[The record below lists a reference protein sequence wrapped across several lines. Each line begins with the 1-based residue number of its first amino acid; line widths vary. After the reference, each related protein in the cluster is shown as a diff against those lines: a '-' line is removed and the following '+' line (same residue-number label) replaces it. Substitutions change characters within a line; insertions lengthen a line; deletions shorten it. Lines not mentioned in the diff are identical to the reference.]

1 MPLPA
6 PKQGAPNLSGQVR
19 GEITVMFMESHGFDA
34 ADVLMISKLMSL
46 AVTPPPGLQIW
57 ITNCLLRISTSTSNG
72 HLILM
77 MAKIKLLS
85 LASSLHLFCF
95 L

>member
-6 PKQGAPNLSGQVR
+6 PKQGALNLSGQVR
-19 GEITVMFMESHGFDA
+19 GETTLMFMESHGFDA
-34 ADVLMISKLMSL
+34 ADVLISKLMSL
-46 AVTPPPGLQIW
+46 AVTPLPGLQIW
-57 ITNCLLRISTSTSNG
+57 ITNCLLQISASMSNG

-85 LASSLHLFCF
+85 LASSLHLSCF

>member
-6 PKQGAPNLSGQVR
+6 PKQGALNLSGQVR
-19 GEITVMFMESHGFDA
+19 GEITLMFMESHGFDA

-46 AVTPPPGLQIW
+46 AVTPLPGLQIW
-57 ITNCLLRISTSTSNG
+57 ITNCLLQISTSMSNG

-85 LASSLHLFCF
+85 LASSLHLSCF